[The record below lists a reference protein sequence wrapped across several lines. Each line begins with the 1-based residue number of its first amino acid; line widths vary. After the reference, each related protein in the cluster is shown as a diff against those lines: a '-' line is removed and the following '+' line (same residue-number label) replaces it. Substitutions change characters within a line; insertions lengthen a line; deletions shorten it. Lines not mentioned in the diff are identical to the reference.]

1 MENSVPVLKIQYY
14 RFIPSSTC
22 LQRSS
27 DRRQRTSASVRQTV
41 VNASRHK
48 LPVNSRFTCWR
59 PSYYLISPTSVIRC
73 QRVMSLRSVLSHF
86 YYSSDIRHSSF
97 GVIMIFS
104 SAFICPWSLCLML
117 GLMSLRYS
125 SLFPFTFRS
134 IICQ

>member
-14 RFIPSSTC
+14 LFIPSSTR

-73 QRVMSLRSVLSHF
+73 QRVMSLRSVLSHL
-86 YYSSDIRHSSF
+86 YYSSDIRHPTF
-97 GVIMIFS
+97 VIRCHHDF
-104 SAFICPWSLCLML
+104 
-117 GLMSLRYS
+117 
-125 SLFPFTFRS
+125 LFCFHLSMVSVPHAGPHVTTLFFTLS
-134 IICQ
+134 IHI